1 MLHEKEFEKDTA
13 EYDIIKLFKKRYDEF
28 YEFGEDD
35 ENDMLWYS
43 LKIAI
48 DSDKMPEHPYDR
60 WKVWVS
66 HYFLNENLISQ

>member
-1 MLHEKEFEKDTA
+1 MH
-13 EYDIIKLFKKRYDEF
+13 DIIKLFKKRYDEF

-48 DSDKMPEHPYDR
+48 DSDKMP
-60 WKVWVS
+60 
-66 HYFLNENLISQ
+66 